1 LTARDP
7 LDVFEEPWDVPCE
20 AVRAGLY
27 RRLALGD
34 VFDHLVVYLLGVGG
48 DPEAE
53 YRAPTTACGKP
64 ATAIRP
70 RLLGEICPDCSA
82 GIIGA
87 FRAAYAAAEGRS

>member
-27 RRLALGD
+27 R
-34 VFDHLVVYLLGVGG
+34 LLGVGG